1 MKRVVLSCRVFAV
14 LAVVGTSSAASAAV
28 TKPFPGVTLV
38 DGGDRFL
45 AIADLCAA
53 GVSVRATAYAERDAT
68 PEGWASKPGVGADIA
83 INADF
88 FDFPGWTYVVGRAR
102 GNSQDWP
109 AADQNRENREYWQFG
124 PNLAQLVEAAS
135 TAPSVGATDIVG
147 GHNVIIKGGKSLA
160 PNFDGDSVITTSHR
174 RTGIG
179 MDAARSKL
187 YLFASNAS
195 LDGTQMAA
203 SLLQLAAEGGAPDVD
218 VATNQDGGGSS
229 QMFVRGRGQVIDSGR
244 PVNNHLGI
252 LAKGG
257 TGQGLMCPNHVPRG
271 AFDAATCD
279 ALTGWA
285 QDPDAGAA
293 SSVVHLSFDG
303 AAGAPSTKTFA
314 WNADGARPDL
324 VKVVGSPNHG
334 FVAPTPYGIFD
345 GKSHAVDAYAIDTK
359 NGQNPLLGTK
369 TVTCVAAA
377 PNRLRRHVVTP
388 ASMKSWAFVTFTD
401 LMPLDDATVGAL
413 PSAADLPTAP
423 QLIVADDKSPAVWLV
438 DGATRRHV
446 TSASSAAAW
455 HFDLSKAVMTP
466 AAQVAAMPQGPDL
479 ALRPLLAASAAG
491 AIYLLDDPAV
501 VIGAPG
507 SAGSSAG
514 GAGTSSSSSGG
525 DPAAGAAGD
534 GPPAADGGGG
544 CTTSSSG
551 RAGAGVGALFLVAV
565 LVLTRRRRG

>member
-1 MKRVVLSCRVFAV
+1 MKRGVLLLPALAV
-14 LAVVGTSSAASAAV
+14 LTTCVSASAAV

-45 AIADLCAA
+45 AIADLCTA

-68 PEGWASKPGVGADIA
+68 PEGWANKPGVGADIA

-102 GNSQDWP
+102 GKNQDWP
-109 AADQNRENREYWQFG
+109 ATEQNRENREYWQFG
-124 PNLAQLVEAAS
+124 PNLAQFVQPANL
-135 TAPSVGATDIVG
+135 APSLGATEIVG
-147 GHNVIIKGGKSLA
+147 GHNVIIKSGKSLA

-203 SLLQLAAEGGAPDVD
+203 SFLQMAAEGGAPDVD

-257 TGQGLMCPNHVPRG
+257 TGQGLMCPNHLPRG
-271 AFDAATCD
+271 AFEAATCE

-293 SSVVHLSFDG
+293 SIAVHLSFDG
-303 AAGAPSTKTFA
+303 AAGAPGAKTFA
-314 WNADGARPDL
+314 WNAGGARADL
-324 VKVVGSPNHG
+324 VAVVGSPNHG

-345 GKSHAVDAYAIDTK
+345 GKAHAVDAYAIDTK
-359 NGQNPLLGTK
+359 NGETPLLKTR

-377 PNRLRRHVVTP
+377 PKSVRRHVVSP
-388 ASMKSWAFVTFTD
+388 ASMKLWAFVTFRD

-413 PSAADLPTAP
+413 PSAADLPAAP
-423 QLIVADDKSPAVWLV
+423 QLIVADDKSPEVWLI

-446 TSASSAAAW
+446 TSASSAEAW
-455 HFDLSKAVMTP
+455 HFDLSKVVMTP
-466 AAQVAAMPQGPDL
+466 AAQVAAMPRGPDL
-479 ALRPLLAASAAG
+479 TLRPLLAASAAG

-501 VIGAPG
+501 VPGAPG
-507 SAGSSAG
+507 SASSSSAG
-514 GAGTSSSSSGG
+514 GAGASSSSGEPG
-525 DPAAGAAGD
+525 AGASAGD
-534 GPPAADGGGG
+534 APAADGGGG
-544 CTTSSSG
+544 CNTSSSG
-551 RAGAGVGALFLVAV
+551 TTGASVGVLTLVAA
-565 LVLTRRRRG
+565 LVVTRRRRRRRG